1 MRSETQDPPL
11 LTHSRGSEG
20 RRSRPSRPVRH
31 IELSHA
37 PVRAELVVITRG
49 NPMPTMVEAQRSHR
63 HDEPKQQPKP
73 TQQPTEP
80 TAAPSPESARS
91 ALQQSME
98 RRW

>member
-1 MRSETQDPPL
+1 
-11 LTHSRGSEG
+11 
-20 RRSRPSRPVRH
+20 
-31 IELSHA
+31 
-37 PVRAELVVITRG
+37 
-49 NPMPTMVEAQRSHR
+49 MPTMVEAQRSHR

-80 TAAPSPESARS
+80 TAESARS